1 MTEEVGLLVCG
12 ENHFIVRGPRPTLE
26 EAVAL
31 ARRWSVIT
39 IGSGIVATAER
50 LPWRVSTRAFREEL
64 SWAVQVDDSPP
75 SEAVAQL
82 LRELEQR
89 GVEIRR
95 PNRASLKTES

>member
-12 ENHFIVRGPRPTLE
+12 DNHFIVRGPRPTLQ
-26 EAVAL
+26 EALAL

-39 IGSGIVATAER
+39 IGSGIVATSER

-64 SWAVQVDDSPP
+64 SWAVRVDDSPP

-89 GVEIRR
+89 GVEIRM